1 MLQAGSPNVDP
12 KSSGIKLHYKG
23 RFLCGPSAKVE
34 DDVISFTGGG
44 GSVALVKLVEPV
56 NPMLNYFEYEIL
68 NRGEECAIGI
78 GVGALNYPQV
88 RSHLVRK
95 EAK

>member
-1 MLQAGSPNVDP
+1 M
-12 KSSGIKLHYKG
+12 
-23 RFLCGPSAKVE
+23 
-34 DDVISFTGGG
+34 
-44 GSVALVKLVEPV
+44 ALVKLVEPV

-88 RSHLVRK
+88 RLHLVRK